1 NKQKGLICTWSANTA
16 MSSDVKPTSRSSQ
29 KYPNF
34 LVRCSEFDRAFRSIL
49 PLGCRNFTTSQFHMN
64 APSVNPLRSFQSQHS
79 HTHTHTDILNTTHTH
94 RFTKHYTHTHTDL
107 LNTTHTLRFTRDY
120 TPQIH

>member
-64 APSVNPLRSFQSQHS
+64 APSVNPLRSDTHTHTHHPT
-79 HTHTHTDILNTTHTH
+79 HTHTHTHTH
-94 RFTKHYTHTHTDL
+94 SRPESSGQ
-107 LNTTHTLRFTRDY
+107 NSWRRAAAEW
-120 TPQIH
+120 